1 MPYLALDVEAGGTWR
16 YGLDNQCRVGT
27 QRAGALLIAC
37 STSRSHMT
45 LMPPRS
51 IVGSRWHRCRRCAR
65 LIVAG
70 YTVEW
75 RGGYHVAAYTG
86 DARAAAV
93 ELEDLAQDAPRSD
106 GDVHLWGA
114 STWLR
119 HDACDD
125 AVRDR
130 YAITAC
136 DQRHAPVDHR
146 ATDSARGSCR
156 LANARLARSPPRSD
170 RTAGRGRKNNAG
182 NNRQQ
187 PVSGALTSRR
197 SLE

>member
-27 QRAGALLIAC
+27 SGREPYDCVLHFPLPHDVDATAVDRWLKAAPLPALRA
-37 STSRSHMT
+37 R
-45 LMPPRS
+45 
-51 IVGSRWHRCRRCAR
+51 
-65 LIVAG
+65 IVAG

-130 YAITAC
+130 YAITA
-136 DQRHAPVDHR
+136 
-146 ATDSARGSCR
+146 ATSDTRLSTIARRILREAAADSQTLDWPDLLRVLTELGTRPS
-156 LANARLARSPPRSD
+156 S
-170 RTAGRGRKNNAG
+170 NAG

-197 SLE
+197 SPE